1 MRDWPR
7 DSMKEEKLEGKLIVS
22 VLCSSRR
29 CRGRGCVRNA
39 IGFLHVV

>member
-7 DSMKEEKLEGKLIVS
+7 DSMKVEKLEGELIVS
-22 VLCSSRR
+22 ILCLSRR
-29 CRGRGCVRNA
+29 CRGMGFVRNA